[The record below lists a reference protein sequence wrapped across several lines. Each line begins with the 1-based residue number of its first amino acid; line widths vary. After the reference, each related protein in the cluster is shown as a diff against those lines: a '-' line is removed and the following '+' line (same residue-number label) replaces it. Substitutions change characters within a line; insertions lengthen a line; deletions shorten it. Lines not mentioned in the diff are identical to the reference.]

1 MASYRRERL
10 EELIKRIV
18 ADTLLTEVKDPRIGF
33 VTVIRVKLS
42 RDYSVADVFVSVL
55 GGDKDK
61 KMTIHG
67 LESAK
72 LYIQRIIGKEIRLRI
87 TPHLKFHLDTS
98 IEEGVAMVNKIENL
112 SKGKPEREDPDDN
125 GDPADGE

>member
-112 SKGKPEREDPDDN
+112 SKGKPEREGPDDN